1 MEMEDPNRLLR
12 PSQFEF
18 QLLHS
23 HSQTQNHQNHPSY
36 LLPSLPSSQR
46 LLPHSFPA
54 FAPSIDSGHHCL
66 SDSAFASHAD
76 AHYAFA
82 KLALRPKKE
91 IDDVAQI
98 GGHEAA
104 AGPSKALQDP
114 SLSVPQSCTGRKH
127 NPKSKVPKH
136 TKAGTQRST
145 ADSHNGLNPAIGC
158 RYDSSLGLLTKKFV
172 SLIQE
177 AKDRTL
183 DLNKTAEVLEV
194 QKRRIYDIT
203 NVLEGINLI
212 EKTSKN
218 HIRWKC
224 YDGSTPGELDDQVSR
239 IQDEVESLYAEEC
252 RLDDAIREKL
262 ELLRAL
268 EEDEK
273 NKKFLFLTEEDILS
287 PCCFQNQTLI
297 AIKAPQASCI
307 EVIDPDDEEDTC
319 FPQKQFRMIVRS
331 TIGPIHLYLLSKY
344 QGQRENIAVKQAK
357 SMGSSSWNS
366 SDYSRVEG
374 GGLSSYHQGNKKDSS
389 EILSLPGSE
398 ASSGIQKIIPSHVN
412 VNDDYWFRSEHE
424 VSLTDLWAN

>member
-1 MEMEDPNRLLR
+1 M
-12 PSQFEF
+12 
-18 QLLHS
+18 
-23 HSQTQNHQNHPSY
+23 
-36 LLPSLPSSQR
+36 
-46 LLPHSFPA
+46 
-54 FAPSIDSGHHCL
+54 
-66 SDSAFASHAD
+66 
-76 AHYAFA
+76 
-82 KLALRPKKE
+82 
-91 IDDVAQI
+91 AQI

-104 AGPSKALQDP
+104 AGPSKVLHDP
-114 SLSVPQSCTGRKH
+114 SLSIPQSCTGRKH

-239 IQDEVESLYAEEC
+239 IQNEVESLYAEEC

-262 ELLRAL
+262 ERLRAL
-268 EEDEK
+268 EEDEN

-287 PCCFQNQTLI
+287 LRCFQNQTLV
-297 AIKAPQASCI
+297 AIKAPQASYI

-319 FPQKQFRMIVRS
+319 FPQNQFRMIVRS

-357 SMGSSSWNS
+357 SVGSSSWNS
-366 SDYSRVEG
+366 SDYSRVED

-398 ASSGIQKIIPSHVN
+398 ASSGIQKIIPSHFN
-412 VNDDYWFRSEHE
+412 ANDDYWFRSEPE